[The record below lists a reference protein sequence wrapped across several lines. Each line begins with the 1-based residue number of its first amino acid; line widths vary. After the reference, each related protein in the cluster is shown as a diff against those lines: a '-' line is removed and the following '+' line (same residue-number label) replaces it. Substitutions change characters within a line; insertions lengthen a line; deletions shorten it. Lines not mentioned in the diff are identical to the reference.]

1 MGREKKHSGP
11 GAAPGAHAKERHK
24 KRLRA
29 QTISNPVVL
38 NARPEVHNLKSKHH
52 SYYEIVEN
60 KDKKKKLEFKITSRR
75 TPPPG
80 FEFVPIG
87 NPELTKA
94 CKELSREHDA
104 MIFIVSNGTGGGLS
118 QQMNRVGHHIRQGI
132 VEEARREVSDN
143 GNSSDDHAQS
153 GLPEPIPES
162 QEEINAQ
169 ADLAIRDLFP
179 RIPNTDR
186 QTIIEHSFKKGATKK
201 GEPLVGLARD
211 IPLSRRVQ
219 LAVLAHIRH
228 THTRYDSL
236 LRETSY
242 LNARKAVEGLCLDVL
257 VKWRGDEETGRDQ
270 LDEILREVIVISDSE
285 GEEDGDEDEDDEADS
300 SGVES
305 GDLAAEPSYLPYPAV
320 PQPRTRKDPETAL
333 ELRHTR
339 RPLVYGERATWR
351 DEPDYSYARPT
362 RPYMQDLTAAHR
374 ARRGFKRYEAALSA
388 RWGEAVHR
396 ARHQQDHPK
405 EAPPRI
411 VEYRSHSQQGILRPE
426 QAPASNHVYYTSTIR
441 DSPQLRGGDGSTLQP
456 LEYPTRGPI
465 QTLVASDTAL
475 QRSPSGGLSRGASPL
490 TDPRQTQQPQRVVVR
505 SSEARDFLVPSVE
518 PLSPSMEQLPTAPV
532 FVRTVSPRQV
542 SRPPKGRVDDRRTQ
556 YDSRNSPGWGGE
568 PGTLKRRR
576 VVDDESYSPHGAPL
590 HAAVPMRRL
599 ASDGWK
605 RAPAYYAVSRPHEAP
620 PHIPTDQ
627 DSHTHVALR
636 QTHRVTRI
644 PVSAPEGRPYYE
656 SPGLELP
663 LGSERAPIV
672 LDDSDMDR
680 PLAAATYPV
689 RDYRGNII
697 SEHREQ
703 PYQDVEVQHA
713 PFVEYRRP
721 PLTDYSGRPNPE
733 GPPIYIESMPRPQ
746 DPLPIHLG
754 PSAIDR
760 PVVYERQPPPH
771 NAPEPR
777 PVVYNPPLPP
787 IYDSAPSH
795 LHHQDVH
802 EPAPMFIRPVVRH
815 SPRPLAEVQGQPQW
829 HHNSGATHDYQA
841 HPPAAGAWAQPPQA
855 SAYDAPAAYQL
866 YPPHPAQHPLSSYDY
881 GSHAEHH
888 NQHYNQPGQ

>member
-143 GNSSDDHAQS
+143 GNSSDDHAQ
-153 GLPEPIPES
+153 
-162 QEEINAQ
+162 
-169 ADLAIRDLFP
+169 
-179 RIPNTDR
+179 
-186 QTIIEHSFKKGATKK
+186 
-201 GEPLVGLARD
+201 
-211 IPLSRRVQ
+211 
-219 LAVLAHIRH
+219 
-228 THTRYDSL
+228 
-236 LRETSY
+236 
-242 LNARKAVEGLCLDVL
+242 KAVEGLCLDVL

-374 ARRGFKRYEAALSA
+374 ARRGFKR
-388 RWGEAVHR
+388 
-396 ARHQQDHPK
+396 
-405 EAPPRI
+405 
-411 VEYRSHSQQGILRPE
+411 
-426 QAPASNHVYYTSTIR
+426 
-441 DSPQLRGGDGSTLQP
+441 GGDGSTLQP

-475 QRSPSGGLSRGASPL
+475 QRSPSGDLWCGIAHVHWQRSKGSPNGTTTL
-490 TDPRQTQQPQRVVVR
+490 VQPMTIRHILQPQVLGRNR
-505 SSEARDFLVPSVE
+505 LKP
-518 PLSPSMEQLPTAPV
+518 
-532 FVRTVSPRQV
+532 VRT
-542 SRPPKGRVDDRRTQ
+542 
-556 YDSRNSPGWGGE
+556 
-568 PGTLKRRR
+568 
-576 VVDDESYSPHGAPL
+576 
-590 HAAVPMRRL
+590 MRRQHTNSTL
-599 ASDGWK
+599 
-605 RAPAYYAVSRPHEAP
+605 
-620 PHIPTDQ
+620 HIQ
-627 DSHTHVALR
+627 HSTH
-636 QTHRVTRI
+636 
-644 PVSAPEGRPYYE
+644 
-656 SPGLELP
+656 
-663 LGSERAPIV
+663 
-672 LDDSDMDR
+672 
-680 PLAAATYPV
+680 
-689 RDYRGNII
+689 
-697 SEHREQ
+697 
-703 PYQDVEVQHA
+703 
-713 PFVEYRRP
+713 
-721 PLTDYSGRPNPE
+721 
-733 GPPIYIESMPRPQ
+733 
-746 DPLPIHLG
+746 
-754 PSAIDR
+754 
-760 PVVYERQPPPH
+760 
-771 NAPEPR
+771 
-777 PVVYNPPLPP
+777 
-787 IYDSAPSH
+787 
-795 LHHQDVH
+795 
-802 EPAPMFIRPVVRH
+802 
-815 SPRPLAEVQGQPQW
+815 
-829 HHNSGATHDYQA
+829 
-841 HPPAAGAWAQPPQA
+841 
-855 SAYDAPAAYQL
+855 
-866 YPPHPAQHPLSSYDY
+866 
-881 GSHAEHH
+881 
-888 NQHYNQPGQ
+888 

>member
-1 MGREKKHSGP
+1 MGREKKHNGP

-60 KDKKKKLEFKITSRR
+60 KDKKKKLEFEITSRR

-87 NPELTKA
+87 NPELTKT

-153 GLPEPIPES
+153 GLPEPIPE
-162 QEEINAQ
+162 
-169 ADLAIRDLFP
+169 
-179 RIPNTDR
+179 
-186 QTIIEHSFKKGATKK
+186 
-201 GEPLVGLARD
+201 
-211 IPLSRRVQ
+211 
-219 LAVLAHIRH
+219 
-228 THTRYDSL
+228 
-236 LRETSY
+236 
-242 LNARKAVEGLCLDVL
+242 KAVEGLCLDVL

-285 GEEDGDEDEDDEADS
+285 GEEDGDEDGDEDDEADS

-374 ARRGFKRYEAALSA
+374 ARRGFKRYKAALSA

-396 ARHQQDHPK
+396 ARHQQDHPQ

-426 QAPASNHVYYTSTIR
+426 QAPASNHVYYASTVQ
-441 DSPQLRGGDGSTLQP
+441 DSPQLRGGDGRTLQP

-465 QTLVASDTAL
+465 QTLVASDTTL
-475 QRSPSGGLSRGASPL
+475 QGSPSGGLSRGASPL
-490 TDPRQTQQPQRVVVR
+490 TDPRQTQQPQRAVVR
-505 SSEARDFLVPSVE
+505 SI
-518 PLSPSMEQLPTAPV
+518 

-576 VVDDESYSPHGAPL
+576 VVDDEPYSPHGAPL

-627 DSHTHVALR
+627 DSRAHVALR
-636 QTHRVTRI
+636 QTHRVARI

-703 PYQDVEVQHA
+703 PYRDVEVQHA

-721 PLTDYSGRPNPE
+721 PLADYAGRPNPE
-733 GPPIYIESMPRPQ
+733 GPPIYIESTPRPQ

-760 PVVYERQPPPH
+760 PGVYERQPPPH
-771 NAPEPR
+771 NAQEPR
-777 PVVYNPPLPP
+777 PVVYNPPVPP
-787 IYDSAPSH
+787 VYDSALSH

-841 HPPAAGAWAQPPQA
+841 HPPAAGSWAQPPQA
-855 SAYDAPAAYQL
+855 SAYDAPPTYPP